1 MIIHDEQQGTQ
12 AWHAL
17 RAQHFTASEAPAMMG
32 ASPYTTRTE
41 LLKQKALGIVDVEV
55 NSAKLALFQ
64 AGHDAEASFRPLAEE
79 IVGDDLYPITGT
91 LEVDGLPLLASFDG
105 LTLDRTIGFEHKLWS
120 GKVAAQ
126 LQEAGE
132 PAPHHYWQLEQ
143 QLLVSGAERILF
155 ATSDGTEALS
165 ASVWYESKPERR
177 AALIAG
183 WRQFAADKEAYT
195 PEPAAAPAAVAK
207 PVASLPVVFDMRVEG
222 RLVACNIDQY
232 KPAAL
237 AYIAAINTSLTTDQ
251 EFADAEADAKF
262 CRESASKLKLAIE
275 QALGQMG
282 DINTAINTVRE
293 IAGAFDAKGLALEKL
308 VKSEKDARREA
319 IVTDAIGDLRKHVA
333 ALNQRLGES
342 YMPGI
347 PADFG
352 GAVKGK
358 RNLDS
363 MRDAVATELARA
375 KIAANET
382 ADRIQANMQA
392 MVAAGDRAA
401 FPDAA
406 SLVLKAPDDLRAI
419 IAHRVAEAERKAE
432 ADRERIRREEQE
444 RADRKAREK
453 LAAEERATQASIA
466 QAMQQGELAQPLAAD
481 LGNLV
486 TERRAEA
493 GLDAQQV
500 IGTAQRAAAAG
511 PAVVPLR
518 VPAAAPA
525 ERTGTPTLK
534 LGAIADRL
542 GFALSANFL
551 RSLGF
556 EPADKVGAHGVYH
569 EADFPLMLA
578 ALVRHIEGV
587 QEKAAA

>member
-32 ASPYTTRTE
+32 ASPYMTRTE
-41 LLKQKALGIVDVEV
+41 LLKQKALGIVDAEV

-126 LQEAGE
+126 LQEVGE

-293 IAGAFDAKGLALEKL
+293 IAVAFDAKGLALEKL

-392 MVAAGDRAA
+392 LVAAGDRAA

-419 IAHRVAEAERKAE
+419 IAQRVAEAERKAE

-444 RADRKAREK
+444 RADREARDK
-453 LAAEERATQASIA
+453 LAAEESATQASIA
-466 QAMQQGELAQPLAAD
+466 QAVQRGELAQPLAVD

-486 TERRAEA
+486 TERRAEGVSA
-493 GLDAQQV
+493 IDARQA
-500 IGTAQRAAAAG
+500 ISAAKASAAAADTG
-511 PAVVPLR
+511 ETLTLGQLNTLLSPIAISAAGLSDLGFNPCATVKAAKHY
-518 VPAAAPA
+518 PAASLPA
-525 ERTGTPTLK
+525 ICLA
-534 LGAIADRL
+534 LIQRL
-542 GFALSANFL
+542 Q
-551 RSLGF
+551 
-556 EPADKVGAHGVYH
+556 GVMA
-569 EADFPLMLA
+569 EA
-578 ALVRHIEGV
+578 
-587 QEKAAA
+587 